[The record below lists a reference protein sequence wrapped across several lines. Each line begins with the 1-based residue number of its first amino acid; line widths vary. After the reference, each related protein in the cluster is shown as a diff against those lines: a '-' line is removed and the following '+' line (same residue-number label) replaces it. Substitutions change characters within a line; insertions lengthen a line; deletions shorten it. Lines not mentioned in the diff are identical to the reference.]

1 MTTAISPISGHPSE
15 DEIIR
20 RRNALQSKMTD
31 LGLDFYLCRDPDN
44 IFYLTNFANFVHERP
59 FILMVPARGNPI
71 FLMPKLEEPHVRTRS
86 VGDLEFLHYFEFPAP
101 KGKQWSDRLRDILLP
116 DHCVGIETLCPT
128 AVANAVPGSVQALD
142 LVDDLRM
149 IKSDY
154 EIGRVAYTSELVSRA
169 HAMLLSG
176 ARPGRMAVEL
186 HSRATAAIT
195 KKMLMD
201 NPNANMLNTKFAAI
215 AQPPELSHDPH
226 NFTDVFMK
234 FVNGGPHVSIS
245 SGTASGYGAEVER
258 TFFINRVPEQAK
270 KPFDDMLAARA
281 LAYELTVP
289 GNSMSEVDRRVN
301 ELLKEK
307 GYGPNL
313 LHRTGH
319 SFGVTNHEAP
329 FLAEGYD
336 HEIKPRMIFSIE
348 PGFYIQGVG
357 GFRFSDTVL
366 VTETGNQKLTQA
378 PEALKELTVDGKPA
392 IIDSLKSLAMKFVSK
407 RAAS

>member
-1 MTTAISPISGHPSE
+1 MPTAISSHPPE
-15 DEIIR
+15 REIIS
-20 RRNALQSKMTD
+20 RRNALQSKMRD
-31 LGLDFYLCRDPDN
+31 LGLDFYLCHDPDN

-59 FILMVPARGNPI
+59 FILVVPAKGSPV

-86 VGDLEFLHYFEFPAP
+86 VGDLECIHYFEFPAP
-101 KGKQWSDRLRDILLP
+101 QGKQWSDRLKEILTP
-116 DHCVGIETLCPT
+116 GHRVGIETLCPL
-128 AVANAVPGSVQALD
+128 AVAKAIPSTTVELD

-154 EIGRVAYTSELVSRA
+154 EIGRIAYTSQLVSRA
-169 HAMLLSG
+169 HAMLLDG

-186 HSRATAAIT
+186 HSQATAAIT

-201 NPNANMLNTKFAAI
+201 NPNANMLNTRFAAI

-245 SGTASGYGAEVER
+245 SGTANGYGAEVER

-270 KPFDDMLAARA
+270 QPFEDMLAARA

-289 GNSMSEVDRRVN
+289 GNSMSDVDRRVN
-301 ELLKEK
+301 DFLKEK
-307 GYGPNL
+307 GYGSNL

-336 HEIKPRMIFSIE
+336 HEIEPGMVFSIE

-378 PEALKELTVDGKPA
+378 PETMEGLTIDGKPSMV
-392 IIDSLKSLAMKFVSK
+392 DSLKSLAMKFMTQK
-407 RAAS
+407 A